1 MGRRLGVDRRNPGSV
16 RLATVER
23 PRPILDEFFACA
35 LDPTLSPDRIHR
47 FHQSLR
53 AWRSRWRVVRRLLPR
68 GRRSTGDAVDRRT
81 RRLARLVGEV
91 RDLDVGLALLSE
103 AVRDRGRAATSRP
116 LHRAIGRLTEVGRT
130 GRALLGAHLRAEL
143 ERGLPEELERLLEDR
158 PLPRA
163 SASRALEE
171 ERRRGARRVHHA
183 VRRARRRGSP
193 RRLHHLRVALRRFR
207 LLEEFAAELDGLPPP
222 ATPRKIRNLL
232 RVLGRLHDL
241 EQLLRSP
248 AFGPDLPVRGGV
260 LRSIERLRTLRRE
273 EARSALG
280 DPNLRTTL
288 RGWTGTIGTWD
299 LRMAPGLPKFH
310 NPERHPGRA
319 EILPSPP

>member
-1 MGRRLGVDRRNPGSV
+1 MGRRRGVDGPNPGSE

-53 AWRSRWRVVRRLLPR
+53 MWRTRWRVVRRLLPR
-68 GRRSTGDAVDRRT
+68 GRRSKGDAVDRRT

-103 AVRDRGRAATSRP
+103 AVGTRGGGATSRP
-116 LHRAIGRLTEVGRT
+116 LHRARGRLTEVART

-158 PLPRA
+158 PIPRG
-163 SASRALEE
+163 SANGALEE

-183 VRRARRRGSP
+183 VRRARRRASP
-193 RRLHHLRVALRRFR
+193 RRLHHLRVVLRRFR
-207 LLEEFAAELDGLPPP
+207 LLEEFATELAGLPPP
-222 ATPRKIRNLL
+222 APPRKIRDLL

-260 LRSIERLRTLRRE
+260 LRSIERLRTVRRA
-273 EARSALG
+273 EARSAIE
-280 DPNLRTTL
+280 DPGLRTTL
-288 RGWTGTIGTWD
+288 RRWTGTVGEWD
-299 LRMAPGLPKFH
+299 LPNVYEIPRFGD
-310 NPERHPGRA
+310 PERPLRRA